1 MKMYRKDRKL
11 FGKALE
17 EALLAGFEEEMQRC
31 EEFADVSAG
40 GVVSISDVKTQKQES
55 ASRPLRW
62 SRKTWVAI
70 LVAVLLMLVGCGTY
84 IYRREILEFLEET
97 FETGILLSYKDR
109 NPVAGE
115 EITEKYMV
123 TYLPEG
129 YYLEK
134 KVEKNGIRSYMW
146 YNETGGCIMFDQSMK
161 DAAVLEFKNNG
172 EEPTIFN
179 CNGFEIYARSYG
191 ESNVYVWISGK
202 YIMTLYVSADVTQE
216 ESLEI
221 LESIGEDLENLTE

>member
-17 EALLAGFEEEMQRC
+17 EALIAGFEEEMQRC

-115 EITEKYMV
+115 GITEKYMV

-129 YYLEK
+129 YELSQ
-134 KVEKNGIRSYMW
+134 KVENEFIRSYIW
-146 YNETGGCIMFDQSMK
+146 ENNEGECIIFEQGIK
-161 DAAVLEFKNNG
+161 DAAILEFQKDGKEAITFSSN
-172 EEPTIFN
+172 E
-179 CNGFEIYARSYG
+179 FEIYARFYDSFKCYA
-191 ESNVYVWISGK
+191 WI
-202 YIMTLYVSADVTQE
+202 ADEYMMSLTVGGTVDE
-216 ESLEI
+216 EVCLLI
-221 LESIGEDLENLTE
+221 LESIEVEKE